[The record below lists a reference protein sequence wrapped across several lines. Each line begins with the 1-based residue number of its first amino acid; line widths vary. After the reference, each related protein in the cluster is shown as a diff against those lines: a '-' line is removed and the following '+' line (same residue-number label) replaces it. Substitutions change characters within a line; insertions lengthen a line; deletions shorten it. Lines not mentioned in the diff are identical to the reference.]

1 MPKKPWKAMK
11 QLRKGVAGLLLAAG
25 SSTRMQRPKQLLPVG
40 GETLLGRSL
49 KEALNSDLDT
59 VVLVLG
65 HKAKEIRRELGPLL
79 SHPKV
84 KIIENRYYRKGIS
97 SSIMA
102 GLSEIEGSHDHVMVL
117 LADLPHIDSNLINLL
132 LQKYLDSHLPIG
144 AIKVK
149 NRRSHPVIF
158 SRELYP
164 ELYELRGDVGARAL
178 FERYGHKVCL
188 VESESPYDDR
198 DIDTPEDYAQFQRS
212 LKK

>member
-59 VVLVLG
+59 VILVLG

-117 LADLPHIDSNLINLL
+117 LADLPHMDSNLINLL

-178 FERYGHKVCL
+178 FERYDHKVCL
-188 VESESPYDDR
+188 VESESPYDDM